1 MLEYNYCH
9 YYYWNNNNNNNNIQK
24 QWDNVQ
30 EMSKRSEW
38 LSKEDFNFLMKLL
51 DKAEEESNSEIV
63 IDGNNKSE
71 ASLAVERITRIRLAL
86 IGLEKK

>member
-1 MLEYNYCH
+1 
-9 YYYWNNNNNNNNIQK
+9 
-24 QWDNVQ
+24 
-30 EMSKRSEW
+30 MSKRSEW

-51 DKAEEESNSEIV
+51 DKAEEESNSEII

-86 IGLEKK
+86 IGLEDHSDLLDDKICRD